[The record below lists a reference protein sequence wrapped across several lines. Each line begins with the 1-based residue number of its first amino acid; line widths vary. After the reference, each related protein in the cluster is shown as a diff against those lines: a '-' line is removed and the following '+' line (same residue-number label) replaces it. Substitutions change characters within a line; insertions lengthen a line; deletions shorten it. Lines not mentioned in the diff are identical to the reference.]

1 MVIVGTHCDL
11 MRGDAEKDKK
21 KVAMNNLIYEKYL
34 VGKGTQLGGKVA
46 CVNRLS
52 NDQLL
57 AVAISSM

>member
-1 MVIVGTHCDL
+1 

-57 AVAISSM
+57 AVDISSM